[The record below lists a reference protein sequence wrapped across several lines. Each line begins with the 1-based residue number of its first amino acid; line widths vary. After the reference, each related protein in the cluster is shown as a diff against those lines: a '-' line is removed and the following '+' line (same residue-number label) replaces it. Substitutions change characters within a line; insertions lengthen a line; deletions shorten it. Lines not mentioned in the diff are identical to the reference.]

1 MKTIIKILFLCG
13 IIVLTAFSCEKLK
26 TNDYNP
32 ERYVNIKVDTEIT
45 IDNCGCNERVI
56 KEYKNKMDTL
66 NVAINEGLII
76 KKTGIMTDIAFI
88 CNLPNELLDTSQNK
102 VYPIIFSG
110 EVHPVCRNIIGP
122 ATVTYCDIILTE
134 LKIKFK

>member
-1 MKTIIKILFLCG
+1 MKTILKILFLCG

-32 ERYVNIKVDTEIT
+32 EGYVNIKVDTEIT
-45 IDNCGCNERVI
+45 IDICGCNERVI
-56 KEYKNKMDTL
+56 KEFKNKIDTL
-66 NVAINEGLII
+66 HVANKEGLII
-76 KKTGIMTDIAFI
+76 KKTGIMTGIAFI
-88 CNLPNELLDTSQNK
+88 CNLPNELLDTSQNR

-110 EVHPVCRNIIGP
+110 EEHPGCRTIIGP
-122 ATVTYCDIILTE
+122 ATFTYSDIILTE